1 MKNTDKKSFRNRI
14 AILNTMVRQLVALKQ
29 SITAIPTTDIDS
41 SIKQLKKNID
51 DLHKEFAK
59 IDFMSQFDDA
69 PWVITIRSGQPWYYQ
84 LVGVNGTITTLSRQ
98 GRTKNVSY
106 KEFQKD
112 YVVATEPQVL
122 QHIEFMTREGKPFI
136 KKTIP
141 VDIQP
146 VILDYS
152 HGLFPDNGLFPIND
166 SETKVSKSKDA
177 DFYTITLKQG
187 RGCTA
192 YHPDYGTAEKEAIRL
207 SKQEGKKAYIMS
219 VVSVV
224 DVVPITSYE
233 IKKTKF

>member
-59 IDFMSQFDDA
+59 VDFMAQFEDA
-69 PWVITIRSGQPWYYQ
+69 PWVINIRSGQPWYYQ

-112 YVVATEPQVL
+112 YVVATEAQVL

-146 VILDYS
+146 VILDCS
-152 HGLFPDNGLFPIND
+152 GSLFPDNGLFPIND
-166 SETKVSKSKDA
+166 SETKVSKPKDA

-187 RGCTA
+187 RGCSV
-192 YHPDYGTAEKEAIRL
+192 YHPDYVTAEKEAIQL
-207 SKQEGKKAYIMS
+207 SKQESKKAYVLG
-219 VVSVV
+219 VVGII
-224 DVVPITSYE
+224 DVVPTTTYE
-233 IKKTKF
+233 TKIQKF